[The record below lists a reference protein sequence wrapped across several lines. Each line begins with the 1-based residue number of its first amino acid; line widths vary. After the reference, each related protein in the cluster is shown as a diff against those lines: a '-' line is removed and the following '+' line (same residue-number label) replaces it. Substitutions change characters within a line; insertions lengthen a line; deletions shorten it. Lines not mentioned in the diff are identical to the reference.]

1 MAEEEKKEAW
11 LSYLAL
17 STVIFAVCATL
28 ATFKGGSYST
38 QSIMSQSKA
47 SDEWAHYQA
56 KAIKADLYTLQSEKI
71 EMQIEDQNSQ
81 NLNKKLQDYKIKIK
95 KYETEKTNIKN
106 KAQELENARDQAQIH
121 AKNFGY
127 AIIFLQITIL
137 LSSVSGLLKKP
148 YIWYI
153 GIVSGSVGLVY
164 FFNGF
169 LLFF

>member
-1 MAEEEKKEAW
+1 
-11 LSYLAL
+11 
-17 STVIFAVCATL
+17 
-28 ATFKGGSYST
+28 
-38 QSIMSQSKA
+38 
-47 SDEWAHYQA
+47 
-56 KAIKADLYTLQSEKI
+56 
-71 EMQIEDQNSQ
+71 MQIEDQNSQ